1 MKYINFNN
9 AGSSK
14 SFNSVNKEINSF
26 LEIEKNYGGY
36 YAVHKYKKKINC
48 FYDNLSKLINCKN
61 KEISFLTSTTLA
73 WNLFFNSLKIDKNQN
88 ILIFENEY
96 GSNLIYYKN
105 KKNNLKIV
113 NIKKNG
119 TVCFEDLKNKINK
132 HTKVVSL
139 CHVASQCGNRIEAE
153 KICNYVKEL
162 FPDVI
167 CVLDA
172 CQSIGQIEVDVKKIN
187 CDVLVGS
194 GRKYLRGPRGTGFIY
209 INDKIREKI
218 NPIILDMKNSEII
231 GDKIK
236 IKKSNIFENFEF
248 SPSLQLGFSKAIEK
262 VNNYGIYK
270 IEQNIIKKSKYF
282 RKKLENFHQITFFE
296 NLNTLTGINTLKI
309 KGIGSLQIYTY
320 LLSKGILC
328 SVTKPSSSPLYFKK
342 LKVKDLLRISFHQYN
357 SYDDINY
364 LVKCLIDLIKKKAI
378 I

>member
-14 SFNSVNKEINSF
+14 PLNIVKKEINSF
-26 LEIEKNYGGY
+26 LEIENNYGGY
-36 YAVHKYKKKINC
+36 YAVVKFKNKLNC
-48 FYDNLSKLINCKN
+48 FYNNLSKLINCKQ

-73 WNLFFNSLKIDKNQN
+73 WNLFFNSLKINKNQN

-105 KKNNLKIV
+105 KRHNIKIV

-119 TVCFEDLKNKINK
+119 KVCFEDLKKKINK
-132 HTKVVSL
+132 YTKVVSL
-139 CHVASQCGNRIEAE
+139 CHVATHSGNKIEAE

-162 FPDVI
+162 FPEVI
-167 CVLDA
+167 CVIDA
-172 CQSIGQIEVDVKKIN
+172 CQSIGQVEVDVKKIN

-209 INDKIREKI
+209 INDKITNQI
-218 NPIILDMKNSEII
+218 SPMILDMKNSEII

-236 IKKSNIFENFEF
+236 INKSNIFENFEF
-248 SPSLQLGFSKAIEK
+248 SPSLQVGLGKAIER
-262 VNNYGIYK
+262 VNKYGIYK
-270 IEQNIIKKSKYF
+270 IERNIIKKSKYF
-282 RKKLENFHQITFFE
+282 RKKLENFNQITFFE

-309 KGIGSLQIYTY
+309 KGLSSLKIYTY

-328 SVTKPSSSPLYFKK
+328 SISKYSSSLFYFKK
-342 LKVKDLLRISFHQYN
+342 IKVNDLIRISIHQYN

-364 LVKCLIDLIKKKAI
+364 LVKCLIDLITKKAI

>member
-1 MKYINFNN
+1 LKYINFNN

-14 SFNSVNKEINSF
+14 PLNAVNKEINSF

-36 YAVHKYKKKINC
+36 YAVHKYKKKINY
-48 FYDNLSKLINCKN
+48 FYNNLSKLINCKH

-73 WNLFFNSLKIDKNQN
+73 WNLFFNSLKIHKNQN

-105 KKNNLKIV
+105 KRHTLNIV

-119 TVCFEDLKNKINK
+119 KVCFEDLKKKINK

-153 KICNYVKEL
+153 KIFNYIKQL
-162 FPDVI
+162 FPEVI

-172 CQSIGQIEVDVKKIN
+172 CQSIGHIEVDVKKIN

-209 INDKIREKI
+209 INDNVREKI
-218 NPIILDMKNSEII
+218 NPMILDMKNAEII
-231 GDKIK
+231 EDKIK
-236 IKKSNIFENFEF
+236 ISRSNIFENFEF

-262 VNNYGIYK
+262 VNNCGIHK
-270 IEQNIIKKSKYF
+270 IEQNIINKSKYF
-282 RKKLENFHQITFFE
+282 RKKLENFNQIIFFE
-296 NLNTLTGINTLKI
+296 NIDTLTGINTLKI
-309 KGIGSLQIYTY
+309 KGIDSFQIYTY
-320 LLSKGILC
+320 LLSKKILC
-328 SVTKPSSSPLYFKK
+328 SVTKSSSSFLYFKK
-342 LKVKDLLRISFHQYN
+342 LKIKDLLRISFHQYN

>member
-14 SFNSVNKEINSF
+14 PFNVVNKEIKSF

-36 YAVHKYKKKINC
+36 YAVFKYKKKINT
-48 FYDNLSKLINCKN
+48 FYNNLSKLINCKK

-73 WNLFFNSLKIDKNQN
+73 WNLFFNSLKIDQNQN

-105 KKNNLKIV
+105 KRHNIKIV

-119 TVCFEDLKNKINK
+119 KVCFEDLKKKINK
-132 HTKVVSL
+132 NTKVVSL
-139 CHVASQCGNRIEAE
+139 CHVASQCGNRIEVE
-153 KICNYVKEL
+153 KIFNYIKQL
-162 FPDVI
+162 FPQII

-218 NPIILDMKNSEII
+218 NPMILDMKNAEII

-236 IKKSNIFENFEF
+236 INKSNIFENFEF
-248 SPSLQLGFSKAIEK
+248 SPSLQLGFSKAIER
-262 VNNYGIYK
+262 VNNYGIKK
-270 IEQNIIKKSKYF
+270 IEQNIICKSKYF
-282 RKKLENFHQITFFE
+282 RNKLENFHQITFFE
-296 NLNTLTGINTLKI
+296 NIDTLTGINTLKI
-309 KGIGSLQIYTY
+309 KGIDSLQIYTY
-320 LLSKGILC
+320 LLSKKILC
-328 SVTKPSSSPLYFKK
+328 SVTKSSSSLLYFQK

-357 SYDDINY
+357 SYDDIKY
-364 LVKCLIDLIKKKAI
+364 LVKCLIDLIKKKGI

>member
-14 SFNSVNKEINSF
+14 AFNLVNKEINSF

-36 YAVHKYKKKINC
+36 YAVLKYKKKINS
-48 FYDNLSKLINCKN
+48 FYNNLSQLINCKK

-73 WNLFFNSLKIDKNQN
+73 WNLFFNSLKIDQNQN
-88 ILIFENEY
+88 VLIFENEY

-105 KKNNLKIV
+105 KKHNIKIV

-119 TVCFEDLKNKINK
+119 KVCFEDLKNKINK
-132 HTKVVSL
+132 NTKVVSL

-153 KICNYVKEL
+153 KIFNYVKQL

-167 CVLDA
+167 CILDA

-209 INDKIREKI
+209 INDKTREKI
-218 NPIILDMKNSEII
+218 NPMILDMKNAEII

-236 IKKSNIFENFEF
+236 INKSNIFENFEF

-270 IEQNIIKKSKYF
+270 IEQNIISKSKYF

-296 NLNTLTGINTLKI
+296 NIDTLTGINTLKI
-309 KGIGSLQIYTY
+309 KGINSLQIYKY
-320 LLSKGILC
+320 LLSKRILC
-328 SVTKPSSSPLYFKK
+328 SVTKPSSGLLYFKK

-357 SYDDINY
+357 SYNDINY

>member
-14 SFNSVNKEINSF
+14 AFNLVNKEINSF

-36 YAVHKYKKKINC
+36 YAVLKYKKKINS
-48 FYDNLSKLINCKN
+48 FYNNLSQLINCKK

-73 WNLFFNSLKIDKNQN
+73 WNLFFNSLKIDQNQN
-88 ILIFENEY
+88 VLIFENEY

-105 KKNNLKIV
+105 KRHNIKIV

-119 TVCFEDLKNKINK
+119 KVCFEDLKNKINK
-132 HTKVVSL
+132 NTKVVSL

-153 KICNYVKEL
+153 KIFNYVKQL

-167 CVLDA
+167 CILDA

-209 INDKIREKI
+209 INDKTREKI
-218 NPIILDMKNSEII
+218 NPMILDMKNAEIV
-231 GDKIK
+231 GDNIK
-236 IKKSNIFENFEF
+236 INKSNIFENFEF

-262 VNNYGIYK
+262 INNYGIYK
-270 IEQNIIKKSKYF
+270 IEQNIISKSKYF

-296 NLNTLTGINTLKI
+296 NIDTLTGINTLKI
-309 KGIGSLQIYTY
+309 KGINSLQIYTY
-320 LLSKGILC
+320 LLSKRILC
-328 SVTKPSSSPLYFKK
+328 SVTKSSSSLLYFKK

-357 SYDDINY
+357 SYNDINY

>member
-1 MKYINFNN
+1 LKYINFNN

-14 SFNSVNKEINSF
+14 PLNVVNKEINSF

-36 YAVHKYKKKINC
+36 YAVFKYRKKINC
-48 FYDNLSKLINCKN
+48 FYKNLSKLINCKPR
-61 KEISFLTSTTLA
+61 EISFLTSTTLA
-73 WNLFFNSLKIDKNQN
+73 WNLFFNSLQVNKNQN

-96 GSNLIYYKN
+96 GSNLIYYK
-105 KKNNLKIV
+105 KKRLNTKIV

-119 TVCFEDLKNKINK
+119 KVCLEDLKKKINK
-132 HTKVVSL
+132 NTKVLSL
-139 CHVASQCGNRIEAE
+139 CHVASQCGNRIEAA
-153 KICNYVKEL
+153 KIFNYAKQL
-162 FPDVI
+162 FPKVI

-209 INDKIREKI
+209 INDKIKEKI
-218 NPIILDMKNSEII
+218 NPMILDMKNAEII

-236 IKKSNIFENFEF
+236 INKSNIFENFEF

-270 IEQNIIKKSKYF
+270 IEQNIISKSKYF
-282 RKKLENFHQITFFE
+282 RKKLEDFHQITFFE
-296 NLNTLTGINTLKI
+296 NIDTLTGINTLKI
-309 KGIGSLQIYTY
+309 QGIDSLQIYTY
-320 LLSKGILC
+320 LLSKKILC
-328 SVTKPSSSPLYFKK
+328 SVTKSSSSLLYFQK

>member
-14 SFNSVNKEINSF
+14 PFNVVNKEINSF
-26 LEIEKNYGGY
+26 LEIEKNNGGY
-36 YAVHKYKKKINC
+36 YAVLKYKNKLNY
-48 FYDNLSKLINCKN
+48 FYNNLSKLINCKK

-73 WNLFFNSLKIDKNQN
+73 WNLFFNSLKINKNQN

-96 GSNLIYYKN
+96 GSNFIYYKN
-105 KKNNLKIV
+105 KRHNLKIV
-113 NIKKNG
+113 NIKEDG
-119 TVCFEDLKNKINK
+119 RVCLSDLKKKINK
-132 HTKVVSL
+132 YTKVVAL

-153 KICNYVKEL
+153 KICNFVKKL

-172 CQSIGQIEVDVKKIN
+172 CQSIGQVEVDVQKIN

-218 NPIILDMKNSEII
+218 NPMILDMRNSEII

-236 IKKSNIFENFEF
+236 VKKSNIFENFEF
-248 SPSLQLGFSKAIEK
+248 SPSLQVGLSKALER
-262 VNNYGIYK
+262 VNEYGIYK
-270 IEQNIIKKSKYF
+270 IEQNIIRKSKYF
-282 RKKLENFHQITFFE
+282 RKKLKNFHQITFFE
-296 NLNTLTGINTLKI
+296 NLDTLTGINTLKI
-309 KGIGSLQIYTY
+309 KGLSSSKIYKY

-328 SVTKPSSSPLYFKK
+328 SISKYSSSLMYFKK
-342 LKVKDLLRISFHQYN
+342 LDVNDLIRISIHQYN
-357 SYDDINY
+357 SYDDINF

>member
-14 SFNSVNKEINSF
+14 AFNLVNKEINSF

-36 YAVHKYKKKINC
+36 YAVLKYKKKINS
-48 FYDNLSKLINCKN
+48 FYNNLSQLINCKK

-73 WNLFFNSLKIDKNQN
+73 WNLFFNSLKIDQNQN
-88 ILIFENEY
+88 VLIFENEY

-105 KKNNLKIV
+105 KRHNIKIV

-119 TVCFEDLKNKINK
+119 KVCFEDLKNKINK
-132 HTKVVSL
+132 NTKVVSL

-153 KICNYVKEL
+153 KVFNYVKQL
-162 FPDVI
+162 FPEVI

-209 INDKIREKI
+209 INDKTREKI
-218 NPIILDMKNSEII
+218 NPMILDMKNAEIV
-231 GDKIK
+231 GDNIK
-236 IKKSNIFENFEF
+236 INKSNIFENFEF

-262 VNNYGIYK
+262 INNYGIYK
-270 IEQNIIKKSKYF
+270 IEQNIISKSKYF

-296 NLNTLTGINTLKI
+296 NIDTLTGINTLKI
-309 KGIGSLQIYTY
+309 KGINSLQIYKY
-320 LLSKGILC
+320 LLSKRILC
-328 SVTKPSSSPLYFKK
+328 SVTKPSSGLLYFKK

-357 SYDDINY
+357 SYNDINY

>member
-14 SFNSVNKEINSF
+14 PFNVVNKEINSF
-26 LEIEKNYGGY
+26 LETEKNIGGY
-36 YAVHKYKKKINC
+36 YAVIKYKHKLDC
-48 FYDNLSKLINCKN
+48 FYSNLSKLINCKK

-73 WNLFFNSLKIDKNQN
+73 WNLFFNSLRINKNQN

-96 GSNLIYYKN
+96 GSNLIYYKD
-105 KKNNLKIV
+105 KRHNLKIV
-113 NIKKNG
+113 KIKKNG
-119 TVCFEDLKNKINK
+119 KVCFSDLEKKINK
-132 HTKVVSL
+132 STRVVSL
-139 CHVASQCGNRIEAE
+139 CHLASQCGNRIEAE
-153 KICNYVKEL
+153 KIFNFVKGL

-172 CQSIGQIEVDVKKIN
+172 CQSVGQVEVNVKKIN

-218 NPIILDMKNSEII
+218 NPMILDMRNSEII

-236 IKKSNIFENFEF
+236 VKKSNIFENFEF
-248 SPSLQLGFSKAIEK
+248 SPSLQVGLSKALER
-262 VNNYGIYK
+262 VNEYGINK
-270 IEQNIIKKSKYF
+270 IEENIIKKSKYF
-282 RKKLENFHQITFFE
+282 RKKLENYHQITFFE
-296 NLNTLTGINTLKI
+296 NLDTLTGINTLKI
-309 KGIGSLQIYTY
+309 KGLSSFKIYTY

-328 SVTKPSSSPLYFKK
+328 SISKYSSSLLYFKK
-342 LKVKDLLRISFHQYN
+342 LKVNDLVRISIHQYN
-357 SYDDINY
+357 SYDDIDY

>member
-14 SFNSVNKEINSF
+14 PLNIVNKEINSF
-26 LEIEKNYGGY
+26 LEIENNLGGY
-36 YAVHKYKKKINC
+36 YAVLKYKKKLNC
-48 FYDNLSKLINCKN
+48 FYNNLSKLINCKPR
-61 KEISFLTSTTLA
+61 EISFLTSTTLA
-73 WNLFFNSLKIDKNQN
+73 WNLFFNSLQVDKDQN

-105 KKNNLKIV
+105 KRHNIKIV
-113 NIKKNG
+113 NLKKNG
-119 TVCFEDLKNKINK
+119 KVCMEDLKKKINK
-132 HTKVVSL
+132 NTKVLSL
-139 CHVASQCGNRIEAE
+139 CHVASQCGNRIDAE
-153 KICNYVKEL
+153 KIFNYVKKL
-162 FPDVI
+162 FPKVI

-172 CQSIGQIEVDVKKIN
+172 CQSIGQIEVDVKKFN

-218 NPIILDMKNSEII
+218 NPMILDMKNAEII

-236 IKKSNIFENFEF
+236 INKSNIFENFEF

-270 IEQNIIKKSKYF
+270 IEQNIISKSKYF

-296 NLNTLTGINTLKI
+296 NIDTLTGINTLKI
-309 KGIGSLQIYTY
+309 KGINSLQIYKY
-320 LLSKGILC
+320 LLSKRILC
-328 SVTKPSSSPLYFKK
+328 SVTKPSSGLLYFKK

-357 SYDDINY
+357 SYNDINY

>member
-14 SFNSVNKEINSF
+14 AFNLVNKEINSF

-36 YAVHKYKKKINC
+36 YAVLKYKKKINS
-48 FYDNLSKLINCKN
+48 FYNNLSQLINCKK

-73 WNLFFNSLKIDKNQN
+73 WNLFFNSLKIDQNQN
-88 ILIFENEY
+88 VLIFENEY

-105 KKNNLKIV
+105 KRHNIKIV

-119 TVCFEDLKNKINK
+119 KVCFEDLKNKINK
-132 HTKVVSL
+132 NTKVVSL

-153 KICNYVKEL
+153 KIFNYVKQL

-167 CVLDA
+167 CILDA

-209 INDKIREKI
+209 INDKTREKI
-218 NPIILDMKNSEII
+218 NPMILDMKNAEIV
-231 GDKIK
+231 GDNIK
-236 IKKSNIFENFEF
+236 INKSNIFENFEF

-262 VNNYGIYK
+262 INNYGIYK
-270 IEQNIIKKSKYF
+270 IEQNIISKSKYF

-296 NLNTLTGINTLKI
+296 NIDTLTGINTLKI
-309 KGIGSLQIYTY
+309 KGINSLQIYKY
-320 LLSKGILC
+320 LLSKRILC
-328 SVTKPSSSPLYFKK
+328 SVTKPSSGLLYFKK

-357 SYDDINY
+357 SYNDINY

>member
-14 SFNSVNKEINSF
+14 AFNLVNKEINSF

-36 YAVHKYKKKINC
+36 YAVLKYKKKINS
-48 FYDNLSKLINCKN
+48 FYNNLSQLINCKK

-73 WNLFFNSLKIDKNQN
+73 WNLFFNSLKIDQNQN
-88 ILIFENEY
+88 VLIFENEY

-105 KKNNLKIV
+105 KRHNIKIV

-119 TVCFEDLKNKINK
+119 KVCFEDLKNKIDKN
-132 HTKVVSL
+132 TKVVSL

-153 KICNYVKEL
+153 KIFNYVKQL

-167 CVLDA
+167 CILDA

-209 INDKIREKI
+209 INDKTREKI
-218 NPIILDMKNSEII
+218 NPMILDMKNAEIV
-231 GDKIK
+231 GDNIK
-236 IKKSNIFENFEF
+236 INKSNIFENFEF

-270 IEQNIIKKSKYF
+270 IEKNIISKSKYF

-296 NLNTLTGINTLKI
+296 NMDTLTGINTLKI
-309 KGIGSLQIYTY
+309 QGIDSLKIYTY
-320 LLSKGILC
+320 LLSKKILC
-328 SVTKPSSSPLYFKK
+328 SVTKSSSGLLYFKK
-342 LKVKDLLRISFHQYN
+342 LKIKDLLRISFHQYN
-357 SYDDINY
+357 SYDDIDY

>member
-14 SFNSVNKEINSF
+14 AFNLVNKEINSF

-36 YAVHKYKKKINC
+36 YAVLKYKKKINS
-48 FYDNLSKLINCKN
+48 FYNNLSQLINCKK

-73 WNLFFNSLKIDKNQN
+73 WNLFFNSLKIDQNQN
-88 ILIFENEY
+88 VLIFENEY

-105 KKNNLKIV
+105 KKHNIKIV

-119 TVCFEDLKNKINK
+119 KVCFEDLKNKINK
-132 HTKVVSL
+132 NTKVVSL

-153 KICNYVKEL
+153 KIFNYVKQL

-167 CVLDA
+167 CILDA

-209 INDKIREKI
+209 INDKTREKI
-218 NPIILDMKNSEII
+218 NPMILDMKNAEIV
-231 GDKIK
+231 GDNIK
-236 IKKSNIFENFEF
+236 INKSNIFENFEF

-262 VNNYGIYK
+262 INNYGIYK
-270 IEQNIIKKSKYF
+270 IEQNIISKSKYF

-296 NLNTLTGINTLKI
+296 NIDTLTGINTLKI
-309 KGIGSLQIYTY
+309 KGINSLQIYKY
-320 LLSKGILC
+320 LLSKRILC
-328 SVTKPSSSPLYFKK
+328 SVTKPSSGLLYFKK

>member
-14 SFNSVNKEINSF
+14 PLNVVNKEINSF

-36 YAVHKYKKKINC
+36 YAVLKYKKKINA
-48 FYDNLSKLINCKN
+48 FYNNLSKLINCKK

-73 WNLFFNSLKIDKNQN
+73 WNLFFNSLQVDKNQN

-105 KKNNLKIV
+105 KRHNIKIV
-113 NIKKNG
+113 KIKKNG
-119 TVCFEDLKNKINK
+119 KVCFEDLKKKINK
-132 HTKVVSL
+132 NTKVVSL

-153 KICNYVKEL
+153 KIFNYVKQL
-162 FPDVI
+162 FPEVI

-172 CQSIGQIEVDVKKIN
+172 CQSIGQVEVDVKKIN

-218 NPIILDMKNSEII
+218 NPMILYMKNAEII
-231 GDKIK
+231 RNKIK
-236 IKKSNIFENFEF
+236 INKSNVFENFEF

-270 IEQNIIKKSKYF
+270 IEQNIISKSKYF

-296 NLNTLTGINTLKI
+296 NIDTLTGINTLKI
-309 KGIGSLQIYTY
+309 KGIDSLQIYTY
-320 LLSKGILC
+320 LLSKRILS
-328 SVTKPSSSPLYFKK
+328 SVTKSSSSLLYFKK
-342 LKVKDLLRISFHQYN
+342 LQVKDLLRISFHQYN

>member
-1 MKYINFNN
+1 MRYINFNN

-14 SFNSVNKEINSF
+14 ALNVVNKEINSF

-36 YAVHKYKKKINC
+36 YAVLKYKKKINC
-48 FYDNLSKLINCKN
+48 FYKNLSKLINCKY

-73 WNLFFNSLKIDKNQN
+73 WNLFFNALKIDKNQN

-105 KKNNLKIV
+105 QRHNIKIV
-113 NIKKNG
+113 KIKKNG
-119 TVCFEDLKNKINK
+119 KVCFEDLKKKINK
-132 HTKVVSL
+132 NTKVVSL

-153 KICNYVKEL
+153 KIFNYVKHL
-162 FPDVI
+162 FPEVI

-209 INDKIREKI
+209 INDKIRQKI
-218 NPIILDMKNSEII
+218 NPLILDMKNAEII

-236 IKKSNIFENFEF
+236 INKSHIFENFEF

-262 VNNYGIYK
+262 VNNYGINK
-270 IEQNIIKKSKYF
+270 IEQNIICKSKYF
-282 RKKLENFHQITFFE
+282 RKKLENFHQIIFFE
-296 NLNTLTGINTLKI
+296 NSDTLTGINTLKI
-309 KGIGSLQIYTY
+309 KGIDSLQIYTY
-320 LLSKGILC
+320 LLSKRILS
-328 SVTKPSSSPLYFKK
+328 SVTKSSSSLLYFKK

-357 SYDDINY
+357 SYNDINY

>member
-1 MKYINFNN
+1 LKYINFNN

-14 SFNSVNKEINSF
+14 AFNLVNKEINSF

-36 YAVHKYKKKINC
+36 YAVLKYKKKINS
-48 FYDNLSKLINCKN
+48 FYNNLSQLINCKK

-73 WNLFFNSLKIDKNQN
+73 WNLFFNSLKIDQNQN
-88 ILIFENEY
+88 VLIFENEY

-105 KKNNLKIV
+105 KKHNIKIV

-119 TVCFEDLKNKINK
+119 KVCFEDLKNKINK
-132 HTKVVSL
+132 NTKVVSL

-153 KICNYVKEL
+153 KIFNYVKQL

-167 CVLDA
+167 CILDA

-209 INDKIREKI
+209 INDKTREKI
-218 NPIILDMKNSEII
+218 NPMILDMKNAEIV
-231 GDKIK
+231 GDNIK
-236 IKKSNIFENFEF
+236 INKSNIFENFEF

-262 VNNYGIYK
+262 INNYGIYK
-270 IEQNIIKKSKYF
+270 IEQNIISKSKYF

-296 NLNTLTGINTLKI
+296 NIDTLTGINTLKI
-309 KGIGSLQIYTY
+309 KGINSLQIYKY
-320 LLSKGILC
+320 LLSKRILC
-328 SVTKPSSSPLYFKK
+328 SVTKPSSGLLYFKK

-357 SYDDINY
+357 SYNDINY

>member
-14 SFNSVNKEINSF
+14 PLNDVNKEINSF

-36 YAVHKYKKKINC
+36 YAVLKYKKKLNC
-48 FYDNLSKLINCKN
+48 FYNNLSKLINCKPR
-61 KEISFLTSTTLA
+61 EISFLTSTTLA
-73 WNLFFNSLKIDKNQN
+73 WNLFFNSLQVDKNQN

-105 KKNNLKIV
+105 KRHNIKIV
-113 NIKKNG
+113 NIKKSG
-119 TVCFEDLKNKINK
+119 KVCLEDLKKKINK
-132 HTKVVSL
+132 NTKVLSL
-139 CHVASQCGNRIEAE
+139 CHVASQCGNRIDAA
-153 KICNYVKEL
+153 KIFNYVKQL
-162 FPDVI
+162 FPEVI

-218 NPIILDMKNSEII
+218 NPMILDMKNAEII

-236 IKKSNIFENFEF
+236 INKSNIFENFEF

-262 VNNYGIYK
+262 VNKYGINK
-270 IEQNIIKKSKYF
+270 IEQNIISKSKYF
-282 RKKLENFHQITFFE
+282 RKKLENFNQITFFE
-296 NLNTLTGINTLKI
+296 NIDTLTGINTLKI
-309 KGIGSLQIYTY
+309 KGIDSLQIYTY
-320 LLSKGILC
+320 LLSKKILC
-328 SVTKPSSSPLYFKK
+328 SVIKSSSSLLYFQK

>member
-73 WNLFFNSLKIDKNQN
+73 WNLFFNSLEIDKNQN

-218 NPIILDMKNSEII
+218 NPMILDMKNAEII

-236 IKKSNIFENFEF
+236 INKSNIFENFEF

-270 IEQNIIKKSKYF
+270 IEQNIIKKSEYF

>member
-14 SFNSVNKEINSF
+14 PLNVVNKEINSF

-36 YAVHKYKKKINC
+36 YAVLKYKEKINC
-48 FYDNLSKLINCKN
+48 FYKNLSKLINCKN

-105 KKNNLKIV
+105 KRHNIKIV

-119 TVCFEDLKNKINK
+119 KVCFEDLKKKINK
-132 HTKVVSL
+132 NTKVVSL

-153 KICNYVKEL
+153 KIFNYVKEL
-162 FPDVI
+162 FPEVI

-209 INDKIREKI
+209 MNDKIRKKI
-218 NPIILDMKNSEII
+218 NPMILDMKNAEII

-236 IKKSNIFENFEF
+236 INKSNIFENFEF

-262 VNNYGIYK
+262 VNKYGINK
-270 IEQNIIKKSKYF
+270 IEQNIISKSKYF
-282 RKKLENFHQITFFE
+282 RKKLENFNQITFFE
-296 NLNTLTGINTLKI
+296 NIDTLTGINTLRI
-309 KGIGSLQIYTY
+309 KGINSVQIYTY
-320 LLSKGILC
+320 LLSKKILC
-328 SVTKPSSSPLYFKK
+328 SITRPSSSLLYFQKI
-342 LKVKDLLRISFHQYN
+342 KVKDLLRISFHQYN

>member
-14 SFNSVNKEINSF
+14 PSDAVNKEINSF

-36 YAVHKYKKKINC
+36 YAVLKYKKKINC
-48 FYDNLSKLINCKN
+48 FYKNLSKLINCKN

-105 KKNNLKIV
+105 KRHNIKIV
-113 NIKKNG
+113 KIKKNG
-119 TVCFEDLKNKINK
+119 KVCFEDLKKKINK
-132 HTKVVSL
+132 NTKVVSL

-153 KICNYVKEL
+153 KIFNYVKHL
-162 FPDVI
+162 FPKVI

-209 INDKIREKI
+209 INDKIRQKI
-218 NPIILDMKNSEII
+218 NPLILDMKNAEII

-236 IKKSNIFENFEF
+236 INKSHIFENFEF

-262 VNNYGIYK
+262 VNNYGINK
-270 IEQNIIKKSKYF
+270 IEQNIICKSKYF

-296 NLNTLTGINTLKI
+296 NSDTLTGINTLKI
-309 KGIGSLQIYTY
+309 KGIDSLQIHTY
-320 LLSKGILC
+320 LLSKRILS
-328 SVTKPSSSPLYFKK
+328 SVTKSSSSLLYFRK

-357 SYDDINY
+357 SYHDINY

>member
-1 MKYINFNN
+1 LKYINFNN

-14 SFNSVNKEINSF
+14 AFNLVNKEINSF

-36 YAVHKYKKKINC
+36 YAVLKYKKKINS
-48 FYDNLSKLINCKN
+48 FYNNLSQLINCKK

-73 WNLFFNSLKIDKNQN
+73 WNLFFNSLKIDQNQN
-88 ILIFENEY
+88 VLIFENEY

-105 KKNNLKIV
+105 KRHNIKIV

-119 TVCFEDLKNKINK
+119 KVCFEDLKNKINK
-132 HTKVVSL
+132 NTKVVSL

-153 KICNYVKEL
+153 KIFNYIKQL
-162 FPDVI
+162 FPEVI

-209 INDKIREKI
+209 INDKTREKI
-218 NPIILDMKNSEII
+218 NPMILDMKNAEIV
-231 GDKIK
+231 GDNIK
-236 IKKSNIFENFEF
+236 INKSNIFENFEF

-262 VNNYGIYK
+262 INNYGIYK
-270 IEQNIIKKSKYF
+270 IEQNIISKSKYF

-296 NLNTLTGINTLKI
+296 NIDTMTGINTLKI
-309 KGIGSLQIYTY
+309 KGINSLQIYKY
-320 LLSKGILC
+320 LLSKRILC
-328 SVTKPSSSPLYFKK
+328 SVTKPSAGLLYFKK

-357 SYDDINY
+357 SYNDINY

>member
-14 SFNSVNKEINSF
+14 AFNLVNKEINSF

-36 YAVHKYKKKINC
+36 YAVLKYKKKINS
-48 FYDNLSKLINCKN
+48 FYNNLSQLINCKK

-73 WNLFFNSLKIDKNQN
+73 WNLFFNSLKIDQNQN
-88 ILIFENEY
+88 VLIFENEY

-105 KKNNLKIV
+105 KKHNIKIV

-119 TVCFEDLKNKINK
+119 KVCFEDLKNKINK
-132 HTKVVSL
+132 NTKVVSL

-153 KICNYVKEL
+153 KIFNYVKQL

-167 CVLDA
+167 CILDA

-209 INDKIREKI
+209 INDKTREKI
-218 NPIILDMKNSEII
+218 NPMILDMKNAEIV
-231 GDKIK
+231 GDNIK
-236 IKKSNIFENFEF
+236 INKSNIFENFEF

-262 VNNYGIYK
+262 INNYGIYK
-270 IEQNIIKKSKYF
+270 IEQNIISKSKYF

-296 NLNTLTGINTLKI
+296 NIDTLTGINTLKI
-309 KGIGSLQIYTY
+309 KGINSLQIYKY
-320 LLSKGILC
+320 LLSKRILC
-328 SVTKPSSSPLYFKK
+328 SVTKPSSGLLYFKK

-357 SYDDINY
+357 SYNDINY